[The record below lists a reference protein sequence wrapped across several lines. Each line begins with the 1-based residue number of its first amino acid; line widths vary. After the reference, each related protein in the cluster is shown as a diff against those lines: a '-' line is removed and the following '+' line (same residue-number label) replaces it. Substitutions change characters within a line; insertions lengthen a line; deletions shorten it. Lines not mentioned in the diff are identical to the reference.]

1 MAKVVFCI
9 GNGQTRSSVDL
20 IKLRPHGKIYGCN
33 GLYRDFTPDVLCS
46 VDGPMMHEVYQS
58 GYADNNETWFR
69 DWNPIPGM
77 VYDSVV
83 FTNLTPEEIDV
94 AKKNFKIYE
103 NKREDRQEFVFH
115 GSSISGKVGIIK
127 RIAGGEQ
134 IEKKQINHTGCYVS
148 WINPN
153 DKAHTYKDLGG
164 RDRGWA
170 CGATSG
176 WVALEQ
182 NKDLEELYLIGHDLK
197 SYDNFINNMYKS
209 TQNYGD
215 EKNKPI
221 PDVNWISQWHTLMQ
235 EYPKVKFIKVNPRG
249 IRGGDKINNVV
260 SEWVSKN
267 VDYINFDELHKR
279 FDCVSGLTETR

>member
-9 GNGQTRSSVDL
+9 GNGQTRSPIDL

-33 GLYRDFTPDVLCS
+33 GLYRDFTPDVLCT
-46 VDGPMMHEVYQS
+46 VDGPMMHEIYQS

-69 DWNPIPGM
+69 DWNPVPGM

-83 FTNLTPEEIDV
+83 FANLTPDEIKV
-94 AKKNFKIYE
+94 AKNNFKIYE

-115 GSSISGKVGIIK
+115 GSSISGQVGIIR

-134 IEKKQINHTGCYVS
+134 IEKKQIKHTGCYVS
-148 WINPN
+148 WVNPN

-170 CGATSG
+170 CGATSA

-209 TQNYGD
+209 TPNYGD

-235 EYPKVKFIKVNPRG
+235 DYPKVKFIKVNPRG

-260 SEWVSKN
+260 PEWVNKN
-267 VDYINFDELHKR
+267 VDYINFDELNKR
-279 FDCVSGLTETR
+279 FDCVSGLTK

>member
-33 GLYRDFTPDVLCS
+33 GLYRDFTPDVLCT
-46 VDGPMMHEVYQS
+46 VDGPMMHEIYQS

-69 DWNPIPGM
+69 DWNPVPGM

-83 FTNLTPEEIDV
+83 FANLTPDEIKV
-94 AKKNFKIYE
+94 AKNNFKIYE

-115 GSSISGKVGIIK
+115 GSSISGQVGIIR

-134 IEKKQINHTGCYVS
+134 IEKKQIKHTGCYVS

-153 DKAHTYKDLGG
+153 NKAHTLKDLGD

-221 PDVNWISQWHTLMQ
+221 PDVNWISQWHTLMK
-235 EYPKVKFIKVNPRG
+235 EYPKVKFIKVNPKG
-249 IRGGDKINNVV
+249 IKGGDKINSVV
-260 SEWVSKN
+260 SEWVNKN
-267 VDYINFDELHKR
+267 VDYINFDELNKR
-279 FDCVSGLTETR
+279 FGCVSGLTK

>member
-1 MAKVVFCI
+1 MTKTVFCI
-9 GNGQTRSSVDL
+9 GNGQSRAPIDL

-46 VDGPMMHEVYQS
+46 VDGPMMHEIYQS

-69 DWNPIPGM
+69 DWNPVPGM
-77 VYDSVV
+77 VYESVV
-83 FTNLTPEEIDV
+83 FANLTPEEIKV
-94 AKKNFKIYE
+94 AKNNFKIQE

-115 GSSISGKVGIIK
+115 GSSISGQVGIIR

-153 DKAHTYKDLGG
+153 NKTHTYKDLGG
-164 RDRGWA
+164 KDRGWA

-176 WVALEQ
+176 WVALNQ

-197 SYDNFINNMYKS
+197 SNDSFVNNMYKS
-209 TQNYGD
+209 TPNYADG
-215 EKNKPI
+215 KNKPI
-221 PDVNWISQWHTLMQ
+221 PDVNWISQWNTLMQ

-249 IRGGDKINNVV
+249 IRGGDKINNMVT
-260 SEWVSKN
+260 EWKSKN
-267 VDYINFDELHKR
+267 VEYINFDELNKK
-279 FDCVSGLTETR
+279 FSCVSGLTK

>member
-1 MAKVVFCI
+1 MKTVFCI
-9 GNGQTRSSVDL
+9 GNGQSRAPIDL

-69 DWNPIPGM
+69 DWNPVPGM

-83 FTNLTPEEIDV
+83 FANLTPEEIDV
-94 AKKNFKIYE
+94 AKKNFKIQE

-115 GSSISGKVGIIK
+115 GSSISGQVGIIR

-153 DKAHTYKDLGG
+153 NKTHTYKDLGG
-164 RDRGWA
+164 KDRGWA

-176 WVALEQ
+176 WVALNQ

-197 SYDNFINNMYKS
+197 SNDSFVNNMYKS
-209 TQNYGD
+209 TPNYADG
-215 EKNKPI
+215 KNKPI
-221 PDVNWISQWHTLMQ
+221 PDVNWISQWNTLMQ

-249 IRGGDKINNVV
+249 IRGGDNINNMVP
-260 SEWVSKN
+260 EWKSKN
-267 VDYINFDELHKR
+267 VDYINFDELNKR
-279 FDCVSGLTETR
+279 FSCVSGLTK

>member
-9 GNGQTRSSVDL
+9 GNGQTRSSIDL

-46 VDGPMMHEVYQS
+46 VDGPMMHEIYQS

-69 DWNPIPGM
+69 DWNPVPGM

-83 FTNLTPEEIDV
+83 FANLTPEEIDV

-115 GSSISGKVGIIK
+115 GSSISGQVGIIR

-153 DKAHTYKDLGG
+153 NKAHTLKDLSDGS
-164 RDRGWA
+164 DKGWA

-176 WVALEQ
+176 LVALNQ
-182 NKDLEELYLIGHDLK
+182 NKDLEELYLIGHDMK
-197 SYDNFINNMYKS
+197 SNDNFINNMYKS

-221 PDVNWISQWHTLMQ
+221 PHVNWVTQWQTLMK
-235 EYPKVKFIKVNPRG
+235 EFPKVKFIKVNPDG
-249 IRGGDKINNVV
+249 IKGNTSVSSNVE
-260 SEWVSKN
+260 EWNTEAKKN
-267 VDYINFDELHKR
+267 LSYMTFKELNES
-279 FDCVSGLTETR
+279 FNCI

>member
-9 GNGQTRSSVDL
+9 GNGQSRSPVDL

-69 DWNPIPGM
+69 DWNPVPGM

-83 FTNLTPEEIDV
+83 FANLTPEEIDV

-115 GSSISGKVGIIK
+115 GSSISGQVGIIR

-153 DKAHTYKDLGG
+153 NKAHTLKDLGDK
-164 RDRGWA
+164 DRGWA

-176 WVALEQ
+176 YVALEQ

-197 SYDNFINNMYKS
+197 SNDQFINNMYKS

-221 PDVNWISQWHTLMQ
+221 PDVNWISQWNTLMQ

-249 IRGGDKINNVV
+249 IRGGDNINNLVPD
-260 SEWVSKN
+260 WKSKN
-267 VDYINFDELHKR
+267 VEYINFDELNKR
-279 FDCVSGLTETR
+279 FSCVSGLTK

>member
-1 MAKVVFCI
+1 MTKTVFCI
-9 GNGQTRSSVDL
+9 GNGQSRAPIDL

-69 DWNPIPGM
+69 DWNPVPGM

-83 FTNLTPEEIDV
+83 FANLTPEEIDV

-115 GSSISGKVGIIK
+115 GSSISGQVGIIR

-153 DKAHTYKDLGG
+153 NKAHTLKDLTDGS
-164 RDRGWA
+164 DKGWA

-176 WVALEQ
+176 LVALNQ
-182 NKDLEELYLIGHDLK
+182 NKDLEELYLIGHDMK
-197 SYDNFINNMYKS
+197 SNDNFINNMYKS

-215 EKNKPI
+215 AKNKPI
-221 PDVNWISQWHTLMQ
+221 PDVNWISQWNTLMQ

-249 IRGGDKINNVV
+249 IRGGDKINNIVP
-260 SEWVSKN
+260 EWKSKN
-267 VDYINFDELHKR
+267 VDYINFDELNKG
-279 FDCVSGLTETR
+279 FSCVSGLTK

>member
-9 GNGQTRSSVDL
+9 GNGQTRSSIDL

-33 GLYRDFTPDVLCS
+33 GLYRDLTPDVLCS
-46 VDGPMMHEVYQS
+46 VDGPMMHEIYQS

-69 DWNPIPGM
+69 DWNPVPGM

-83 FTNLTPEEIDV
+83 FANLTPEEIDV

-115 GSSISGKVGIIK
+115 GSSISGQVGIIR

-134 IEKKQINHTGCYVS
+134 IEKKQINHTGCFVS

-153 DKAHTYKDLGG
+153 NKAHTYKDLGG

-197 SYDNFINNMYKS
+197 SNDSFVNNMYKS
-209 TQNYGD
+209 TPNYADG
-215 EKNKPI
+215 KNKPI

-260 SEWVSKN
+260 SEWVNKN
-267 VDYINFDELHKR
+267 VDYINFDELHKK
-279 FDCVSGLTETR
+279 FDCVSGLTK

>member
-1 MAKVVFCI
+1 MKTVFCI
-9 GNGQTRSSVDL
+9 GNGQTRSPIDL

-46 VDGPMMHEVYQS
+46 VDGPMMHEIYQS

-69 DWNPIPGM
+69 DWNPVPGM
-77 VYDSVV
+77 VYESVV
-83 FTNLTPEEIDV
+83 FANLTPEEIKV
-94 AKKNFKIYE
+94 AKKNFKIQE

-115 GSSISGKVGIIK
+115 GSSISGQVGIIR

-134 IEKKQINHTGCYVS
+134 IEKKQIKHTGCYVS

-153 DKAHTYKDLGG
+153 NKAHTYKDLGG

-197 SYDNFINNMYKS
+197 SNDSFVNNMYKS
-209 TQNYGD
+209 TPNYADG
-215 EKNKPI
+215 KNKPI

-260 SEWVSKN
+260 SEWVNKN
-267 VDYINFDELHKR
+267 VDYINFDEFNKR
-279 FDCVSGLTETR
+279 FDCVSGLTK

>member
-9 GNGQTRSSVDL
+9 GNGQSRAPIDL

-46 VDGPMMHEVYQS
+46 VDGPMMHEIYQS

-69 DWNPIPGM
+69 DWNPVPGM

-83 FTNLTPEEIDV
+83 FANLTPEEIDV

-115 GSSISGKVGIIK
+115 GSSISGQVGIIR

-153 DKAHTYKDLGG
+153 NKAHTYKDLGG

-182 NKDLEELYLIGHDLK
+182 NKDLEEIYLIGHDLK

-249 IRGGDKINNVV
+249 IKGGDNINNVV
-260 SEWVSKN
+260 KEWVNKN
-267 VDYINFDELHKR
+267 VDYINFDELNKR
-279 FDCVSGLTETR
+279 FDCVSGLTK